1 MLVML
6 KFTYIHTGVG
16 NFMFDEKT
24 EFLGIPI
31 PSASNTLLVDVE
43 RIRQSFAMIDAKLNI
58 MDTLWA
64 GLTGITPDYPFN
76 ELPNEW
82 WRFCDGQPLLV
93 IDARAARLREKL
105 LAEGSPYGDDGFGN
119 PLLPDYRGRV
129 GAGKDDMGGI
139 AAGRRSASN

>member
-43 RIRQSFAMIDAKLNI
+43 QIRQ
-58 MDTLWA
+58 
-64 GLTGITPDYPFN
+64 
-76 ELPNEW
+76 
-82 WRFCDGQPLLV
+82 
-93 IDARAARLREKL
+93 
-105 LAEGSPYGDDGFGN
+105 
-119 PLLPDYRGRV
+119 
-129 GAGKDDMGGI
+129 
-139 AAGRRSASN
+139 ASNAAEATVATLTTTHEVQAFTW